1 MKSNLYS
8 KEESI
13 NTKTITMFWYDFKCA
28 IIERAVLTQKPVN
41 FNLKN
46 YSTFSVT
53 AWLHTSDLIKTPTT
67 VRATGKEGHC
77 KLCFK
82 LFGQH
87 TFSVAQNS
95 KFEWVP
101 NSA

>member
-13 NTKTITMFWYDFKCA
+13 NTKTMTRFWYDFECE

-46 YSTFSVT
+46 YSTLSVT
-53 AWLHTSDLIKTPTT
+53 A
-67 VRATGKEGHC
+67 
-77 KLCFK
+77 
-82 LFGQH
+82 
-87 TFSVAQNS
+87 
-95 KFEWVP
+95 
-101 NSA
+101 